1 MSRVRLLGPTW
12 TLMRRAVVQLP
23 RVPTAL
29 VLGLIPPFAQ
39 FLLFGS
45 LFGNVPKQ
53 YPDFPVPHYF
63 TYIAPALV
71 LFVVIIGMASA
82 GIAFVGDFQSGYFHK
97 VLLAPVSPWSIVVG
111 RLLSDGVRIFL
122 QAALLLGVSLLFGVR
137 IQTGLL
143 GALLLLAVATLF
155 GVFSVGLL
163 VANVAIRTKEAES
176 VQSMLPLFF
185 ITVFLTTAYL
195 PKAAMG
201 NAAIKAIV
209 GGNPAQVVLH
219 AMQGLA
225 FSGWH
230 WGDVGAALAVTAAF
244 AVVGIPLTVLNFRIS
259 TRR

>member
-1 MSRVRLLGPTW
+1 MTAVRIVRPTW
-12 TLMRRAVVQLP
+12 TLMKRAVVQLP

-29 VLGLIPPFAQ
+29 ILGLVPPLAQ

-53 YPDFPVPHYF
+53 YPDFPVAHYF

-97 VLLAPVSPWSIVVG
+97 ILLAPVSPWSIVVG
-111 RLLSDGVRIFL
+111 RLLSDGVRIYL
-122 QAALLLGVSLLFGVR
+122 QAALLLCVALLFGVR
-137 IQTGLL
+137 IRTGLP
-143 GALLLLAVATLF
+143 GALLMLALGTLF
-155 GVFSVGLL
+155 AVFSVGLI
-163 VANVAIRTKEAES
+163 VANVAIRTKDAES

-201 NAAIKAIV
+201 NSAIKALV

-225 FSGWH
+225 FSGYH
-230 WGDVGAALAVTAAF
+230 WDQVGGALAVTAAF
-244 AVVGIPLTVLNFRIS
+244 AAVGVPLTLLNFRAS
-259 TRR
+259 TQR